1 MIVPKLA
8 SSLGRKPKSLTRAN
22 AMRRLTQ
29 LLPRA
34 IIAIEETCSGV
45 NKDRLRYEAAI
56 EIKNT
61 CLGKPRIVQEV
72 DITGGGEIGAVL
84 MLKLIHALS
93 ESRLELESNEP
104 LRIEAP
110 IIEGEATELT

>member
-1 MIVPKLA
+1 M
-8 SSLGRKPKSLTRAN
+8 
-22 AMRRLTQ
+22 
-29 LLPRA
+29 A
-34 IIAIEETCSGV
+34 IITIEATATGV
-45 NKDRLRYEAAI
+45 NKDRLRYEAAL

-61 CLGKPRIVQEV
+61 CIGKPVQATQV

-93 ESRLELESNEP
+93 ESKLELESNEP
-104 LRIEAP
+104 LRIGTP